1 MNKIQMTQSEIES
14 LQERIVKEGWLPIS
28 EHFSLHIYESRWDID
43 GEKYIL
49 YKAIGYPDVEG
60 FRFETLDNYVC
71 DCEKNYGK
79 NCKHPEKYREGGCN

>member
-28 EHFSLHIYESRWDID
+28 EHFSQHIYESRWDFD

-49 YKAIGYPDVEG
+49 YKAIGYPGVEG
-60 FRFETLDNYVC
+60 WIF
-71 DCEKNYGK
+71 G
-79 NCKHPEKYREGGCN
+79 

>member
-1 MNKIQMTQSEIES
+1 MNKTQMTQSEIES

-49 YKAIGYPDVEG
+49 YKAIGYPGVEG
-60 FRFETLDNYVC
+60 WII
-71 DCEKNYGK
+71 GK
-79 NCKHPEKYREGGCN
+79 EN

>member
-1 MNKIQMTQSEIES
+1 MNKTQMTQSETES

-49 YKAIGYPDVEG
+49 YKAIGYTDVEG
-60 FRFETLDNYVC
+60 WII
-71 DCEKNYGK
+71 GK
-79 NCKHPEKYREGGCN
+79 ES